1 MPNRQISRRHADCWG
16 GEILERVAQRGLTSP
31 SCSKPD
37 QTGPE
42 QHKLVEP
49 AVNGLGLDGK
59 ELVTRCFQ
67 MKHLIGSQ
75 YTRISLTIYNPMTK
89 VWK

>member
-1 MPNRQISRRHADCWG
+1 MGVA
-16 GEILERVAQRGLTSP
+16 EVLELVVQRGLTSP

-42 QHKLVEP
+42 KPKVVGP
-49 AVNGLGLDGK
+49 ALSGFGLDGK
-59 ELVTRCFQ
+59 EKVTKCFQ

-75 YTRISLTIYNPMTK
+75 YILLG
-89 VWK
+89 